1 MISKEKLQK
10 FSGAKVLVTGGSG
23 MIGREVV
30 KLMCD
35 AGAQVTVASLDR
47 VLVDERAE
55 HRFADLR
62 DFALC
67 KQLCSNQNFVFHLA
81 GVKGSMEVSTT
92 MLASHFVPT
101 LMMNT
106 NVLEACRV
114 ESVGKVVVTSSIGAY
129 EPSDFFVEKPLGS
142 YDGPPLDFAGWA
154 KRMGELQ
161 IYAYQSQFG
170 LENFS
175 IVRPSAV
182 YGPGDNFDPKS
193 AMVVPSLMAKIR
205 SGQKIDVWGDG
216 KAVRDIA
223 FSRDIAEGIIMAV
236 LTGTKGY
243 VNLGSGY
250 GVSIKDLVE
259 TLRSFIDFDYEF
271 DTSKP
276 AGKGQKLLDI
286 SKARKLLGYEP
297 ATPLRKGLEETWQWF
312 LANEDEHI
320 LKQNY
325 FRDDTKK

>member
-1 MISKEKLQK
+1 MITKEHLIH
-10 FSGAKVLVTGGSG
+10 FSGKNILVTGGSG

-30 KLMCD
+30 KFLCE
-35 AGAQVTVASLDR
+35 ANAKVVVASLDR
-47 VLVDERAE
+47 IIIDERAQYQ
-55 HRFADLR
+55 FADLR
-62 DFALC
+62 DFAVC
-67 KQLCSNQNFVFHLA
+67 KQLCSSKDFVFHLA

-106 NVLEACRV
+106 NVLEACRT
-114 ESVGKVVVTSSIGAY
+114 EGAGKVVVTSSIGAY
-129 EPSDFFVEKPLGS
+129 EPSDYFVEKPLGS

-161 IYAYQSQFG
+161 IYAYKKQFG
-170 LENFS
+170 LENFA

-193 AMVVPSLMAKIR
+193 AMVVPSLMAKIL
-205 SGQKIDVWGDG
+205 SGEKIDVWGDG

-223 FSRDIAEGIIMAV
+223 FSRDIAEGIILAV
-236 LTGTKGY
+236 LNGTDGY
-243 VNLGSGY
+243 VNLGSGT

-259 TLRSFIDFDYEF
+259 TLRSFIDFEYEF

-276 AGKGQKLLDI
+276 SGKGQKLLDI
-286 SKARKLLGYEP
+286 TKAQKLLGYEP
-297 ATPLRKGLEETWQWF
+297 STTLRQGLEETWKWF
-312 LANEDEHI
+312 LANTNEHV

-325 FRDDTKK
+325 FRE